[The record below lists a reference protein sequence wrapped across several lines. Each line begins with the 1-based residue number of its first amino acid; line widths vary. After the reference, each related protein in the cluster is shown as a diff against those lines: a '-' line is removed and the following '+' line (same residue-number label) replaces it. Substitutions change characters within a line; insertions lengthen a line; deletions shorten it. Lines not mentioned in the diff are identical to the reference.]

1 MSSLNVLI
9 TGCSSGIGH
18 ATAELAAERGHR
30 VIATA
35 PSESLLAD
43 CPDSASGRYVLDV
56 CDEASIDAAVSAAEE
71 EVGPIDVLVNN
82 AGYCQAGPVELVPA
96 ELVEKQFRV
105 NVFGTLAT
113 TRRVLPSMRERR
125 SGTIVNLASLFGL
138 MGGPFLGIYVASK
151 HAIEGLSDCLR
162 MEVADFGIRVVIIEP
177 GWIRT
182 KLTETSIEHA
192 DPGWQE
198 EPSPYAARLQSAD
211 AKKDQAGAIEGEP
224 LDVAHVILRAI
235 ESDSPRARYK
245 VTGFAKAMPVVN
257 NILPA
262 GWMDRLL
269 LKAFT

>member
-1 MSSLNVLI
+1 MNTATILI

-18 ATAELAAERGHR
+18 ATAEFAAQRGHR

-35 PSESLLAD
+35 PSKALLAE
-43 CPDSASGRYVLDV
+43 CPDSATARYVLDV

-71 EVGPIDVLVNN
+71 EVGPIDALVNN
-82 AGYCQAGPVELVPA
+82 AGYCQAGPVELVPG
-96 ELVEKQFRV
+96 ERVEKQFRV

-113 TRRVLPSMRERR
+113 IRRVLPSMRERR
-125 SGTIVNLASLFGL
+125 RGTIVNLASLFGL

-151 HAIEGLSDCLR
+151 HAVEGLSDCLR
-162 MEVADFGIRVVIIEP
+162 MEVADFGVRVVIIEP

-198 EPSPYAARLQSAD
+198 DPSPYAPRLQSAD

-224 LDVAHVILRAI
+224 VDVARVILRAI
-235 ESDSPRARYK
+235 ESSSPRARYK
-245 VTGFAKAMPVVN
+245 VTAFGKVMPVAN
-257 NILPA
+257 TLLPA
-262 GWMDRLL
+262 GWMDRIL
-269 LKAFT
+269 LKTFT